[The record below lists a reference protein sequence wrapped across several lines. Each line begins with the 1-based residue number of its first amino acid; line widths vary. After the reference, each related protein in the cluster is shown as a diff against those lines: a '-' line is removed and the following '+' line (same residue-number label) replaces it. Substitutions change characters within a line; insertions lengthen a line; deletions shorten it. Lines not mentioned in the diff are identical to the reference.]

1 MAELRDMS
9 DEELDAHRKDVLK
22 EIERRDRLEEIP
34 DQIDRLRS
42 EYENAGGN
50 LGDLKQGA

>member
-1 MAELRDMS
+1 MPNLRDMS
-9 DEELDAHRKDVLK
+9 DEELADHRRDVLK
-22 EIERRDRLEEIP
+22 EIERRDRIEQIP